1 MIVKHEKYV
10 IFNHRD
16 LLSHKH
22 YMHIVNKRIK
32 TVGNNG
38 ELLFIPHRNFA
49 KVFDTRKTRVIGLQS
64 SEEIMTIS

>member
-1 MIVKHEKYV
+1 
-10 IFNHRD
+10 
-16 LLSHKH
+16 
-22 YMHIVNKRIK
+22 MHIVNKRIK

-64 SEEIMTIS
+64 SEEIMTRTLQDEPRPVMSV